1 VLDGQSDLSAIKMP
15 SGRATMIERMRAL
28 MQASVAPRIVS
39 AEESLAEELRH
50 RHGERALLIE
60 ARTGADGRTSVLAV
74 HDLDDEALPAEAKRH
89 ETRGDAAPAVEL
101 IDKPT
106 WLAMR
111 RLAAGGMITMAE
123 SQARVL
129 HQSPELAGPGDPT
142 PESRARVGTLRAQAE
157 RALGMARALATGG
170 FPDEALPLIAKAIT
184 AGAAAQLAALG
195 ELALGATLASPA
207 QVHDLVQRGAL
218 APQAE
223 TALSTLWSTA
233 SRNAGADVDSLIDMG
248 ALVMAGL
255 GDHDLA
261 QAA

>member
-1 VLDGQSDLSAIKMP
+1 
-15 SGRATMIERMRAL
+15 
-28 MQASVAPRIVS
+28 
-39 AEESLAEELRH
+39 
-50 RHGERALLIE
+50 
-60 ARTGADGRTSVLAV
+60 
-74 HDLDDEALPAEAKRH
+74 
-89 ETRGDAAPAVEL
+89 
-101 IDKPT
+101 
-106 WLAMR
+106 
-111 RLAAGGMITMAE
+111 
-123 SQARVL
+123 
-129 HQSPELAGPGDPT
+129 
-142 PESRARVGTLRAQAE
+142 
-157 RALGMARALATGG
+157 MARALATGG

-207 QVHDLVQRGAL
+207 QVRDLVQRGVL

-261 QAA
+261 